1 MTKDNI
7 WEIKTNSYINIFEVN
22 RTRCNRVI
30 NFIRFNKFP
39 LIFIGT
45 MTLLITTNILL
56 INKFFNLLIQLG

>member
-7 WEIKTNSYINIFEVN
+7 WEIKTSKYINILEANKN
-22 RTRCNRVI
+22 RYDNI
-30 NFIRFNKFP
+30 SNFIKINKFP

-45 MTLLITTNILL
+45 VTTLIITNIIL